1 MVSRLGII
9 LTEMRIFVLAGLPR
23 IQFQHLDPLAR
34 SGPGA
39 GIFTAFAANTIL
51 ASTDVVGF
59 TPDPT
64 ERIVTTDRQNGPR
77 VDLPADGVA
86 RDAISSDACG
96 VYGEVA
102 KDGRDCQRQCGC

>member
-1 MVSRLGII
+1 
-9 LTEMRIFVLAGLPR
+9 MRIFVLARLPR
-23 IQFQHLDPLAR
+23 IQLQFLDPFAGC
-34 SGPGA
+34 GPVA
-39 GIFTAFAANTIL
+39 GTLTAFAANTIL

-102 KDGRDCQRQCGC
+102 KNGRDGQRQCGH